1 MPIVPSRLRRRLV
14 LPFLVCAFAVVPLH
28 AQQRGGSI
36 DLSGFDPAL
45 ILQGVGDVVLRAP
58 DADIDRV
65 YHAVHA
71 ASRDDREAE
80 ALCALFDAD
89 ADRSL
94 PGLSR
99 AANALGPDSRQR
111 FVDAVL
117 ALAVSASSQNAP
129 VQAYDPVAAEQV
141 LRQAGVTAMMLHDGF
156 MIGMSATGNDPASRD
171 ARCRSFRQLVDVMQ
185 DFPLEQR
192 ALATR
197 YLLREGVDRYGTE
210 L

>member
-1 MPIVPSRLRRRLV
+1 MPSR
-14 LPFLVCAFAVVPLH
+14 PFRPSTWLLAACLAVPAAPLA
-28 AQQRGGSI
+28 AQQGPAI
-36 DLSGFDPAL
+36 DLSAIDPAL
-45 ILQGVGDVVLRAP
+45 VIQGVGDVILRAP
-58 DADIDRV
+58 DRDIDGV
-65 YHAVHA
+65 YQAVHA
-71 ASRDDREAE
+71 ASRDEREAE

-94 PGLSR
+94 LGLQR

-117 ALAVSASSQNAP
+117 ALAVSGSQGVP
-129 VQAYDPVAAEQV
+129 RPYDAAAAEQV
-141 LRQAGVTAMMLHDGF
+141 LRQAGVSAMLLHDGF
-156 MIGMSATGNDPASRD
+156 MIGMSATGDDAASRA

-197 YLLREGVDRYGTE
+197 YLLREGLDRYGAE
-210 L
+210 F

>member
-1 MPIVPSRLRRRLV
+1 MPSPFRPSAWLLAAC
-14 LPFLVCAFAVVPLH
+14 LAAPAAPLA
-28 AQQRGGSI
+28 AQQGPTI
-36 DLSGFDPAL
+36 DLSAIDPAL
-45 ILQGVGDVVLRAP
+45 VIQGVGDVILRAP
-58 DADIDRV
+58 DRDIDGV
-65 YHAVHA
+65 YQAVHA
-71 ASRDDREAE
+71 ASRNEREAE

-94 PGLSR
+94 LGLQR

-117 ALAVSASSQNAP
+117 ALAVAGSQGTP
-129 VQAYDPVAAEQV
+129 RPYDIAAAEQV
-141 LRQAGVTAMMLHDGF
+141 LRQAGVSAMLLHDGF
-156 MIGMSATGNDPASRD
+156 MIGMSATGDDPASRT

-197 YLLREGVDRYGTE
+197 YLLREGLDRYGTE

>member
-1 MPIVPSRLRRRLV
+1 MPNRLQPLSRRWLLAALLA
-14 LPFLVCAFAVVPLH
+14 LPFASA
-28 AQQRGGSI
+28 AQQTTVI
-36 DLSGFDPAL
+36 DLSAFDPSL
-45 ILQGVGDVVLRAP
+45 VIQGVDDVVLRAP
-58 DADIDRV
+58 DRDIDRV
-65 YHAVHA
+65 YQAVHA
-71 ASRDDREAE
+71 ASRNEREAQ
-80 ALCALFDAD
+80 ALCALFDAG

-99 AANALGPDSRQR
+99 AANALGVDSRQR

-117 ALAVSASSQNAP
+117 ALALSGTQGTP
-129 VQAYDPVAAEQV
+129 QPYDPAAAEQV

-156 MIGMSATGNDPASRD
+156 MVGMAATGNDAASRA

-197 YLLREGVDRYGTE
+197 HLLREGVTRYGGE

>member
-1 MPIVPSRLRRRLV
+1 MPNRLQRPPRRWLLAAV
-14 LPFLVCAFAVVPLH
+14 LALPFASA
-28 AQQRGGSI
+28 AQQGPVI
-36 DLSGFDPAL
+36 DLSAFDPAL
-45 ILQGVGDVVLRAP
+45 VIQGVDDVVLRAP
-58 DADIDRV
+58 DHDIDRV
-65 YHAVHA
+65 YQAVHA
-71 ASRDDREAE
+71 ASRNEREAE

-89 ADRSL
+89 ADRSR

-99 AANALGPDSRQR
+99 AANALGPASRQR

-117 ALAVSASSQNAP
+117 ALAVSGTQGMPRS
-129 VQAYDPVAAEQV
+129 YDPAAAEQV
-141 LRQAGVTAMMLHDGF
+141 LRQAGVTATMLHDGF
-156 MIGMSATGNDPASRD
+156 MVGMVATGNDAASRA

-197 YLLREGVDRYGTE
+197 HLLREGVTRYGGE

>member
-1 MPIVPSRLRRRLV
+1 MPSR
-14 LPFLVCAFAVVPLH
+14 PFRPSTWWLAACLAVPAAPLA
-28 AQQRGGSI
+28 AQQGPAI
-36 DLSGFDPAL
+36 DLSAIDPAL
-45 ILQGVGDVVLRAP
+45 VIQGVGDVILRAP
-58 DADIDRV
+58 DRDIDGV
-65 YHAVHA
+65 YQAVHA
-71 ASRDDREAE
+71 ASRDEREAE

-94 PGLSR
+94 LGLQR

-117 ALAVSASSQNAP
+117 ALAVSGSQGVP
-129 VQAYDPVAAEQV
+129 RPYDAAAAEQV
-141 LRQAGVTAMMLHDGF
+141 LRQAGVSAMLLHDGF
-156 MIGMSATGNDPASRD
+156 MIGMSATGDDAASRA

-197 YLLREGVDRYGTE
+197 YLLREGLDRYGAE
-210 L
+210 F